1 MRASHRFRWRD
12 SAVNSADGMAAPDDG
27 PTEAV
32 PASRLKGR
40 SPTRTIMLPVESR
53 KAALILIPTLPRYLL
68 AATIWPSLI
77 CMSKDNSS

>member
-1 MRASHRFRWRD
+1 MQASHRSRWRA
-12 SAVNSADGMAAPDDG
+12 SAATFTDGMAAPD
-27 PTEAV
+27 
-32 PASRLKGR
+32 
-40 SPTRTIMLPVESR
+40 RTIMLPVESR